1 MVFVGGSLIGDD
13 TRLAMPIKKIPTR
26 NAPKVVKKLL
36 DLYRDEK
43 QGEEHFDVVMQRL
56 GADRIKVELEEF
68 TPIPSFEEDPSFYQ
82 DWGHE
87 EEKFEIQQG
96 VKGECAGAT
105 VEEKIPTFKDAEK
118 HLEKA
123 RAFLHHGEL
132 KSSIIESYQACSATA
147 HVPLYTKLVDPFTDE
162 QTIWEFEN
170 MLVRTGE
177 ADNKWIDIAVR
188 LKEKISME
196 PTKEIA
202 EELLAIADDMHSECQ
217 QIQMNLTQATKN

>member
-56 GADRIKVELEEF
+56 GADRIKVELDEF
-68 TPIPSFEEDPSFYQ
+68 TSIPSFEEDPSFYE

-87 EEKFEIQQG
+87 EEKFEVQQG

-105 VEEKIPTFKDAEK
+105 VEE
-118 HLEKA
+118 
-123 RAFLHHGEL
+123 R
-132 KSSIIESYQACSATA
+132 SQ
-147 HVPLYTKLVDPFTDE
+147 PL
-162 QTIWEFEN
+162 
-170 MLVRTGE
+170 R
-177 ADNKWIDIAVR
+177 
-188 LKEKISME
+188 
-196 PTKEIA
+196 
-202 EELLAIADDMHSECQ
+202 C
-217 QIQMNLTQATKN
+217 

>member
-1 MVFVGGSLIGDD
+1 MVCVGGSLLGDD
-13 TRLAMPIKKIPTR
+13 TRLAMPIRKIPTR

-36 DLYRDEK
+36 DLHRDEK
-43 QGEEHFDVVMQRL
+43 DGDEDFDMVMQRL
-56 GADRIKVELEEF
+56 GADRIKKELDEF
-68 TPIPSFEEDPSFYQ
+68 TSIPSFEEDPAFYQ

-87 EEKFEIQQG
+87 EEKFEVQQG

-132 KSSIIESYQACSATA
+132 KSSIIESYHACSATA

-177 ADNKWIDIAVR
+177 ADSKWIDIGAR
-188 LKEKISME
+188 LKEKLNVE

-202 EELLAIADDMHSECQ
+202 EELLAVANDMHVECQ
-217 QIQMNLTQATKN
+217 QIKMNLTQARKT